1 LLDQAEED
9 HMNTRALLIV
19 AVALG
24 IGLLALGGPHGAYSQ
39 TGSGW
44 ITLVDGKTM
53 GDWDRIGDANWRM
66 EDGALVADKKTA
78 KGQNYLV
85 GKTVYKDLEIYAEFF
100 ASSDANS
107 GIFFRCADRTKL
119 GAKFCYEANINDP
132 SKGDGTG
139 AISGYS
145 WLDHTT
151 RAGGRWNTF
160 EISARGPQLSVTM
173 NGKKTAEAKDTTYTE
188 GVIALQYGA
197 GTVKYRKLAVRP
209 LP

>member
-1 LLDQAEED
+1 MNARVFTIVTAMLLVAFAAMQAP
-9 HMNTRALLIV
+9 RPAL
-19 AVALG
+19 
-24 IGLLALGGPHGAYSQ
+24 SQ
-39 TGSGW
+39 AGSGW
-44 ITLVDGKTM
+44 ITLVDGESM

-66 EDGALVADKKTA
+66 EDGALVADRKTA

-107 GIFFRCADRTKL
+107 GIFWRCADRTKL
-119 GAKFCYEANINDP
+119 GVKFCYEANINDP

-139 AISGYS
+139 AITGLS
-145 WLDHTT
+145 WLDRST
-151 RAGGRWNTF
+151 RADGRWNTF
-160 EISARGPQLSVTM
+160 EISVRGPQMSVTM
-173 NGKKTAEAKDTTYTE
+173 NGKKTAEAKDSTYTE

-197 GTVKYRKLAVRP
+197 GTVKYRKVAVRP

>member
-1 LLDQAEED
+1 MNTGL
-9 HMNTRALLIV
+9 NTRALTIV
-19 AVALG
+19 VAMLAVALA
-24 IGLLALGGPHGAYSQ
+24 ALQAPGSAVSQPGP
-39 TGSGW
+39 GW
-44 ITLVDGKTM
+44 ITLVDGKSM

-85 GKTVYKDLEIYAEFF
+85 GKTAYRDLEIYAEFF
-100 ASSDANS
+100 VSSDANS
-107 GIFFRCADRTKL
+107 GVFWRCADRTKI

-139 AISGYS
+139 AITGYS
-145 WLDHTT
+145 WLDRTA

-160 EISARGPQLSVTM
+160 EISVRGPQMSVIM
-173 NGKKTAEAKDTTYTE
+173 NGKKTAETKDTTFTTE

-197 GTVKYRKLAVRP
+197 GTVKYRKVAVRP

>member
-1 LLDQAEED
+1 
-9 HMNTRALLIV
+9 MNARALTIAAAMLVV
-19 AVALG
+19 AFAAQPAPHRALG
-24 IGLLALGGPHGAYSQ
+24 Q

-44 ITLVDGKTM
+44 ITLVDGKSM
-53 GDWDRIGDANWRM
+53 GDWDRIGDANWRL

-85 GKTVYKDLEIYAEFF
+85 GKTSYKDLEIYVEFF
-100 ASSDANS
+100 ASADANS
-107 GIFFRCADRTKL
+107 GVFWRCADQTKM

-139 AISGYS
+139 AITGRS
-145 WLDHTT
+145 WLDRAA

-173 NGKKTAEAKDTTYTE
+173 NGKKTAETNDTTYAE

-197 GTVKYRKLAVRP
+197 GTVKFRKLAVRP